1 MADYSGGL
9 ASGTNNFGE
18 LAANLPGGGA
28 GGYPHLQNLTSP
40 SSQYYQYQN
49 QWVPWEYL
57 TEWPQTHA
65 NPLRGPQY
73 WDSDMRQ
80 ATLTGQGGV
89 GYQRYQQQPGGGYV
103 PAGYGMPTGPAAP
116 TTPEAAAPTFE
127 YPKPQT
133 IWDQIYGL
141 QPNQQITGLLGNLQS
156 QLGLPGGFQ
165 QIGQGSG
172 GPPGNQIHLARPGQ
186 GTITAPGGPTTPV
199 PSAPGLVGGSGA
211 GGGQMWGPA
220 GEALR
225 QQMGILQNMGTPE
238 SFISSTRPYIQD
250 IMKGL
255 GRSGLESSS
264 LADRTVSNTL
274 GDLWSRNQMNLAQGW
289 QGLGNAY
296 TGQVGN
302 LINSWQNVMSGVGN
316 LGQLWY
322 HPYDQM
328 LANYTYS
335 GGGV

>member
-1 MADYSGGL
+1 
-9 ASGTNNFGE
+9 
-18 LAANLPGGGA
+18 
-28 GGYPHLQNLTSP
+28 
-40 SSQYYQYQN
+40 
-49 QWVPWEYL
+49 
-57 TEWPQTHA
+57 
-65 NPLRGPQY
+65 
-73 WDSDMRQ
+73 
-80 ATLTGQGGV
+80 
-89 GYQRYQQQPGGGYV
+89 
-103 PAGYGMPTGPAAP
+103 
-116 TTPEAAAPTFE
+116 
-127 YPKPQT
+127 
-133 IWDQIYGL
+133 
-141 QPNQQITGLLGNLQS
+141 
-156 QLGLPGGFQ
+156 
-165 QIGQGSG
+165 
-172 GPPGNQIHLARPGQ
+172 
-186 GTITAPGGPTTPV
+186 
-199 PSAPGLVGGSGA
+199 
-211 GGGQMWGPA
+211 MWGPA